1 MHNRTTL
8 QLMGIQTWELTHPER
23 LPHSAQARFSLP
35 ESCQLLLVSPMKPQG
50 DKVAFFEK
58 ILKAM
63 KLELSQALHITPDML
78 SQLDAEPMP
87 GWVWLCGVE
96 SAQQR
101 LGQWTEQH
109 AKQLN
114 QSPRTLISPPLAEI
128 EGQDAHKRQL
138 WNQIRAKQ

>member
-23 LPHSAQARFSLP
+23 VPNGAQARFSVP
-35 ESCQLLLVSPMKPQG
+35 ESCQLLFVSPVKPQG

-58 ILKAM
+58 IVKAM
-63 KLELSQALHITPDML
+63 KLELSQAQHITPDML

-87 GWVWLCGVE
+87 RWIWLAGVE

-101 LGQWTEQH
+101 LSQWKQQH
-109 AKQLN
+109 DLSDA
-114 QSPRTLISPPLAEI
+114 PFALISPLLSEI